1 MSKRTYTKAQKQQLR
16 KDVYQVAKEYKK
28 ALEQEHS
35 PKHSKS
41 NAAKLEISFPVAIME
56 ADFKISLEI
65 HRKLQQLEKEVLD
78 MLVFD
83 EKDKY
88 TSENVRIGCGNVK
101 INHENRKKL
110 LKYAMECDAMVGYW
124 KLSK

>member
-1 MSKRTYTKAQKQQLR
+1 MSQRTYTKSQKKLLR
-16 KDVYQVAKEYKK
+16 KDIYDIAKEYKK
-28 ALEQEHS
+28 ALEEAHL
-35 PKHSKS
+35 P
-41 NAAKLEISFPVAIME
+41 NLCNVAKLEISFPVAIME

-65 HRKLQQLEKEVLD
+65 HRELQKLEKEVLD

-83 EKDKY
+83 ETDKY

-101 INHENRKKL
+101 TNHENRKKL